1 MKGGVSTA
9 RVSFVALQGVS
20 WVPIA
25 IPGCSSSSS
34 DPYMCDYI
42 TFKQLVSSR
51 LSTECMSDA
60 MKGFMDGVDASFHPT
75 TSSSS
80 GLSTTS
86 VVLIVVGSVLVA
98 VAFVVG
104 VGLTCWQKAYSQEQ
118 LLVEGADDRRY
129 SSMGQIIAD
138 Q

>member
-1 MKGGVSTA
+1 MGDKTTGKYLVRLGFVSDSPTGMLETEKTN
-9 RVSFVALQGVS
+9 SSKGVS

-25 IPGCSSSSS
+25 IPGCSSNSS

-42 TFKQLVSSR
+42 IFKQLVSSR

-86 VVLIVVGSVLVA
+86 VVLIV
-98 VAFVVG
+98 
-104 VGLTCWQKAYSQEQ
+104 GLTCWQKAYNQEQ

-129 SSMGQIIAD
+129 SSMGQ
-138 Q
+138 

>member
-60 MKGFMDGVDASFHPT
+60 TNGFMDGVDAT

-80 GLSTTS
+80 GLGTTS
-86 VVLIVVGSVLVA
+86 VVLIVVRSVLVA